1 MQREG
6 DAMSRNELDERIETY
21 YVRVRGVVQGV
32 GFRHATVRE
41 AHALKL
47 RGWVANLEDGTVEAM
62 IQGPG
67 AQIDRMLAWLRH
79 GPPAAHVTEVTF
91 EERQT
96 EKRFERFQQQ

>member
-1 MQREG
+1 
-6 DAMSRNELDERIETY
+6 MSRHEQDERIETY

-47 RGWVANLEDGTVEAM
+47 RGWVANLEDGSVEAM
-62 IQGPG
+62 IQGSA

-79 GPPAAHVTEVTF
+79 GPPAARVTEVTF
-91 EERQT
+91 EERHT
-96 EKRFERFQQQ
+96 DKRYERFQHQ

>member
-1 MQREG
+1 
-6 DAMSRNELDERIETY
+6 MSRHEQDERIETY

-47 RGWVANLEDGTVEAM
+47 RGLVANLEDGSVEAM
-62 IQGPG
+62 IQGSA

-79 GPPAAHVTEVTF
+79 GPPAARVTEVTF
-91 EERQT
+91 EERHT
-96 EKRFERFQQQ
+96 DKRYERFQQQ